1 MIQVMKK
8 CFNIIIMSNFNF
20 GGLAETSFTNNGP
33 QYLRPYDIY
42 EVNLTKIEKSSLK
55 GKDGTE
61 YGVIALEFKG
71 CGDNTGVYTHNL
83 FIPHKD
89 SDFER
94 RINETSGTPY
104 PSAFEQF
111 QYTLMQL
118 MQVINP
124 KGADKI
130 KENASK
136 LKSMDQFIDL
146 IIKGLTGKTDVK
158 FFLKLVGR
166 NQGGTTYATIPNACV
181 LSKKATAE
189 TKPSALNFVSLDK
202 SLLAFSNYELTQM
215 KNYKNATPTNMDKE
229 ADETPDTA
237 GDDVDLDDISLD

>member
-1 MIQVMKK
+1 MYDSNYENVL
-8 CFNIIIMSNFNF
+8 IIIMNNFNF

-61 YGVIALEFKG
+61 YGVITMEFKG
-71 CGDNTGVYTHNL
+71 CGDNNGVYSHNL
-83 FIPHKD
+83 FIPNKD

-94 RINETSGTPY
+94 RVNETSGVFY

-146 IIKGLTGKTDVK
+146 IIKGLTGKSDVK

-166 NQGGTTYATIPNACV
+166 TQDGKVYSTIPNACV
-181 LSKKATAE
+181 LGKKATAE
-189 TKPSALNFVSLDK
+189 TKPSPINFVSLDK

-215 KNYKNATPTNMDKE
+215 KNYNNAAPTNMDK
-229 ADETPDTA
+229 ADDNPDTA

>member
-1 MIQVMKK
+1 M
-8 CFNIIIMSNFNF
+8 NNFNF

-61 YGVIALEFKG
+61 YGVIAIEFKG
-71 CGDNTGVYTHNL
+71 CGDNTGVYSHNL
-83 FIPHKD
+83 FIPNKD
-89 SDFER
+89 GDFER
-94 RINETSGTPY
+94 RVNETSGTPY

-118 MQVINP
+118 TQVINP

-146 IIKGLTGKTDVK
+146 IIKALSGKTDVK

-166 NQGGTTYATIPNACV
+166 NQGGTVYSTIPNACV
-181 LSKKATAE
+181 LGKKATAE
-189 TKPSALNFVSLDK
+189 TKPSPINFVALDK
-202 SLLAFSNYELTQM
+202 SLLQFSNYELTQM
-215 KNYKNATPTNMDKE
+215 KAYKNAKPTDMGDK
-229 ADETPDTA
+229 ADDNPDAST
-237 GDDVDLDDISLD
+237 DDVDLDDISLD

>member
-1 MIQVMKK
+1 MYDSYYE
-8 CFNIIIMSNFNF
+8 NDLIIIMNNFNF

-42 EVNLTKIEKSSLK
+42 EVNLTNIKKDVLK

-61 YGVIALEFKG
+61 YGVVALEFKG
-71 CGDNTGVYTHNL
+71 CGDIKGVYTHNL
-83 FIPHKD
+83 FIPNKD
-89 SDFER
+89 ADFER
-94 RINETSGTPY
+94 RVNETSGTPY

-118 MQVINP
+118 TQVINP

-146 IIKGLTGKTDVK
+146 ITKALTGKNDVK

-166 NQGGTTYATIPNACV
+166 TQNGSTFATLPNACV
-181 LSKKATAE
+181 LSKTATSD

-202 SLLAFSNYELTQM
+202 SLLFFSNYELTQM
-215 KNYKNATPTNMDKE
+215 KKYQEAKPTPM
-229 ADETPDTA
+229 ADNNPDEK
-237 GDDVDLDDISLD
+237 DSDIDLDNIDV

>member
-1 MIQVMKK
+1 M
-8 CFNIIIMSNFNF
+8 NNFNF

-61 YGVIALEFKG
+61 YGVIAIEFKG
-71 CGDNTGVYTHNL
+71 CGDNTGVYSHNL
-83 FIPHKD
+83 FIPNKD
-89 SDFER
+89 ADFER
-94 RINETSGTPY
+94 RVNETSGTPY

-118 MQVINP
+118 TQVINP

-146 IIKGLTGKTDVK
+146 IIKALSGKTDVK

-166 NQGGTTYATIPNACV
+166 NQGGTVYSTIPNACV
-181 LSKKATAE
+181 LGKKATAE
-189 TKPSALNFVSLDK
+189 TKPSPINFVALDK
-202 SLLAFSNYELTQM
+202 SLLQFSNYELTQM
-215 KNYKNATPTNMDKE
+215 KAYKNAKPTDMSESND
-229 ADETPDTA
+229 DNPDA
-237 GDDVDLDDISLD
+237 PNDDVDLDDISLD

>member
-1 MIQVMKK
+1 MYDSNYENVL
-8 CFNIIIMSNFNF
+8 IIIMNNFNF

-61 YGVIALEFKG
+61 YGVVTMEFKG
-71 CGDNTGVYTHNL
+71 CGDNNGVYSHNL
-83 FIPHKD
+83 FIPNKD

-94 RINETSGTPY
+94 RVNETSGVFY

-146 IIKGLTGKTDVK
+146 IIKGLTGKSDVK

-166 NQGGTTYATIPNACV
+166 NQDGKVYSTIPNACV
-181 LSKKATAE
+181 LGKKATAE
-189 TKPSALNFVSLDK
+189 TKPSPINFVSLDK

-215 KNYKNATPTNMDKE
+215 KNYKNAAPTNMDK
-229 ADETPDTA
+229 ADDNPDTA

>member
-1 MIQVMKK
+1 M
-8 CFNIIIMSNFNF
+8 NNFNF

-42 EVNLTKIEKSSLK
+42 EVNLTKIEQTSLK

-61 YGVIALEFKG
+61 YPVIAMEFTG
-71 CGDNTGVYTHNL
+71 CGDQTGVYNHNL
-83 FIPHKD
+83 FIPTKD

-94 RINETSGTPY
+94 RTNETSGAKY

-118 MQVINP
+118 TEVINP
-124 KGADKI
+124 KGAAKI

-136 LKSMDQFIDL
+136 LKSMEQFIDL
-146 IIKGLTGKTDVK
+146 IIKALSGKTDVK

-166 NQGGTTYATIPNACV
+166 TQNNQTFSTLPSSCV
-181 LSKKATAE
+181 LGKDAKPE

-202 SLLAFSNYELTQM
+202 KLLNWSNYELTQM
-215 KNYKNATPTNMDKE
+215 KKYQEAKPTVMKTTDDSNPDE
-229 ADETPDTA
+229 ADE
-237 GDDVDLDDISLD
+237 VDLDIDLDE

>member
-1 MIQVMKK
+1 MYDLNYENVL
-8 CFNIIIMSNFNF
+8 IIMSNFNF

-33 QYLRPYDIY
+33 QYLRPYNIY

-61 YGVIALEFKG
+61 YSVIAIEFKG
-71 CGDNTGVYTHNL
+71 CGDNSGVYNHNL
-83 FIPHKD
+83 FIPNKD

-136 LKSMDQFIDL
+136 LKSMDQFVDL
-146 IIKGLTGKTDVK
+146 IIKGLTGRTDVK

-166 NQGGTTYATIPNACV
+166 NQNGTTYATIPNACV
-181 LSKKATAE
+181 LSKKATSE
-189 TKPSALNFVSLDK
+189 TKPTPLNFVSLDR
-202 SLLAFSNYELTQM
+202 SMLAFSSYEDAQR
-215 KNYKNATPTNMDKE
+215 KKYESATPTNMDKE
-229 ADETPDTA
+229 ADENPDTKE
-237 GDDVDLDDISLD
+237 DDVDLDNISLD

>member
-1 MIQVMKK
+1 MYDSNYENVL
-8 CFNIIIMSNFNF
+8 IIIMNNFNF

-61 YGVIALEFKG
+61 YGVVAMEFKG
-71 CGDNTGVYTHNL
+71 CGDNNGVYSHNL
-83 FIPHKD
+83 FIPNKD

-94 RINETSGTPY
+94 RVNETSGVFY

-146 IIKGLTGKTDVK
+146 IIKGLTGKSDVK

-166 NQGGTTYATIPNACV
+166 NQDGKVYSTIPNACV
-181 LSKKATAE
+181 LGKKATAE
-189 TKPSALNFVSLDK
+189 TKPSPINFVSLDK

-215 KNYKNATPTNMDKE
+215 KNYKNAAPTNMDK
-229 ADETPDTA
+229 ADDNPDTA

>member
-1 MIQVMKK
+1 M
-8 CFNIIIMSNFNF
+8 NNFNF

-61 YGVIALEFKG
+61 YGVVAMEFKG
-71 CGDNTGVYTHNL
+71 CGDNNGVYSHNL
-83 FIPHKD
+83 FIPNKD
-89 SDFER
+89 ADFER
-94 RINETSGTPY
+94 RVNETSGVFY

-146 IIKGLTGKTDVK
+146 IIKGLTGKSDVK

-166 NQGGTTYATIPNACV
+166 NQDGKVYSTIPNACV
-181 LSKKATAE
+181 LGKKATAE
-189 TKPSALNFVSLDK
+189 TKPSPINFVSLDK

-215 KNYKNATPTNMDKE
+215 KNYKNAAPTNMDK
-229 ADETPDTA
+229 ADDNPDTA

>member
-1 MIQVMKK
+1 M
-8 CFNIIIMSNFNF
+8 NNFNF

-61 YGVIALEFKG
+61 YGVIAIEFKG
-71 CGDNTGVYTHNL
+71 CGDNTGVYSHNL
-83 FIPHKD
+83 FIPNKD
-89 SDFER
+89 ADFER
-94 RINETSGTPY
+94 RVNETSGTPY

-118 MQVINP
+118 TQVINP

-146 IIKGLTGKTDVK
+146 IIKALSGKSDVK

-166 NQGGTTYATIPNACV
+166 NQGGTVYSTIPNACV
-181 LSKKATAE
+181 LGKKATAE
-189 TKPSALNFVSLDK
+189 TKPSPINFVALDK
-202 SLLAFSNYELTQM
+202 SLLQFSNYELTQM
-215 KNYKNATPTNMDKE
+215 KAYKNAKPTDMSESHDDN
-229 ADETPDTA
+229 PDA
-237 GDDVDLDDISLD
+237 PNDDVDLDDISLD

>member
-1 MIQVMKK
+1 MCDLKK
-8 CFNIIIMSNFNF
+8 CKNVIIDMNNFNF
-20 GGLAETSFTNNGP
+20 NGLAETSFVNNGP

-42 EVNLTKIEKSSLK
+42 EVNLTKIEKGSLK

-61 YGVIALEFKG
+61 YGVVAMEFKG
-71 CGDNTGVYTHNL
+71 CGDNNGVYSHNL
-83 FIPHKD
+83 FIPNKD

-94 RINETSGTPY
+94 RVNETSGVFY

-181 LSKKATAE
+181 LGKKATAE

-215 KNYKNATPTNMDKE
+215 KNYKNAAPTNMDKE
-229 ADETPDTA
+229 ADENPDTA
-237 GDDVDLDDISLD
+237 GDDVDLDNISLD

>member
-1 MIQVMKK
+1 MYDLNYENVL
-8 CFNIIIMSNFNF
+8 IIMNNFNF

-33 QYLRPYDIY
+33 QYLRPYNIY
-42 EVNLTKIEKSSLK
+42 EVNLTKIEKGSLK

-61 YGVIALEFKG
+61 YSIVALEFKG
-71 CGDNTGVYTHNL
+71 CGDNSGVYTHNL
-83 FIPHKD
+83 FIPNKD

-94 RINETSGTPY
+94 RVNETSGTPY

-181 LSKKATAE
+181 LGKKATAE
-189 TKPSALNFVSLDK
+189 TKPTPLNFVSLDR
-202 SLLAFSNYELTQM
+202 SMLSFSSYEDAQR
-215 KNYKNATPTNMDKE
+215 KKYESATPTNMDKE
-229 ADETPDTA
+229 ADENHDTKE
-237 GDDVDLDDISLD
+237 DDVDLDNISLD

>member
-1 MIQVMKK
+1 MYDSNYENVL
-8 CFNIIIMSNFNF
+8 IIIMNNFNF

-61 YGVIALEFKG
+61 YGVVAMEFKG
-71 CGDNTGVYTHNL
+71 CGDNNGVYSHNL
-83 FIPHKD
+83 FIPNKD
-89 SDFER
+89 ADFER
-94 RINETSGTPY
+94 RVNETSGVFY

-146 IIKGLTGKTDVK
+146 IIKGLTGKSDVK

-166 NQGGTTYATIPNACV
+166 NQDGKVYSTIPNACV
-181 LSKKATAE
+181 LGKKATAE
-189 TKPSALNFVSLDK
+189 TKPSPINFVSLDK

-215 KNYKNATPTNMDKE
+215 KNYKNAIPTNMDK
-229 ADETPDTA
+229 ADDNPDTA

>member
-1 MIQVMKK
+1 M
-8 CFNIIIMSNFNF
+8 NNFNF

-42 EVNLTKIEKSSLK
+42 EVNLTKIEQTSLK

-61 YGVIALEFKG
+61 YPVIAMEFTG
-71 CGDNTGVYTHNL
+71 CGDQTGVYNHNL
-83 FIPHKD
+83 FVPNKD

-94 RINETSGTPY
+94 RTNETSGAKY

-118 MQVINP
+118 TEVINP
-124 KGADKI
+124 KGAAKI

-136 LKSMDQFIDL
+136 LKSMEQFIDL
-146 IIKGLTGKTDVK
+146 IIKALSGKTDVK

-166 NQGGTTYATIPNACV
+166 TQNNQTFSTLPSSCV
-181 LSKKATAE
+181 LGKDAKPE

-215 KNYKNATPTNMDKE
+215 KNYKNAAPTNMDK
-229 ADETPDTA
+229 ADENPDTG

>member
-1 MIQVMKK
+1 
-8 CFNIIIMSNFNF
+8 MSNFNF
-20 GGLAETSFTNNGP
+20 NSLGETSFVSESGN
-33 QYLRPYDIY
+33 YLKAYDIY
-42 EVNLTKIEKSSLK
+42 PVNLTKIEKTTLK

-61 YGVIALEFKG
+61 YGIVALEFKG
-71 CGDNTGVYTHNL
+71 CGDNKGVFTTNL
-83 FIPHKD
+83 FIPNKD
-89 SDFER
+89 ADFER
-94 RINETSGTPY
+94 RVNETSGAHY

-181 LSKKATAE
+181 LGKKATAE
-189 TKPSALNFVSLDK
+189 TKPTPLNFVSLDR
-202 SLLAFSNYELTQM
+202 SMLSFSSYEDAQR
-215 KNYKNATPTNMDKE
+215 KKYESATPTNMDKE
-229 ADETPDTA
+229 ADENPDTKE
-237 GDDVDLDDISLD
+237 DDVDLDNISLD

>member
-1 MIQVMKK
+1 M
-8 CFNIIIMSNFNF
+8 NNFNF
-20 GGLAETSFTNNGP
+20 NGLSETSFTNNGP

-61 YGVIALEFKG
+61 YGVVALEFKG
-71 CGDNTGVYTHNL
+71 CGEATGVYTHNL
-83 FIPHKD
+83 FIPNKNE
-89 SDFER
+89 DFER
-94 RINETSGTPY
+94 RVNETSGTPY

-118 MQVINP
+118 TQVINP

-146 IIKGLTGKTDVK
+146 IIKALTGKADVK

-166 NQGGTTYATIPNACV
+166 NQGGTVYSTIPNACV

-189 TKPSALNFVSLDK
+189 TKPSPINFVALDK
-202 SLLAFSNYELTQM
+202 SLLQFSNYELTQM
-215 KNYKNATPTNMDKE
+215 KAYKNAKPTNMDKE
-229 ADETPDTA
+229 EDNPDTPS
-237 GDDVDLDDISLD
+237 DDVDLDDISLD

>member
-1 MIQVMKK
+1 M
-8 CFNIIIMSNFNF
+8 NNFNF
-20 GGLAETSFTNNGP
+20 NGLSETSFTNNGP

-61 YGVIALEFKG
+61 YGVVALEFKG
-71 CGDNTGVYTHNL
+71 CCEVTGVYTHNL
-83 FIPHKD
+83 FIPNKNE
-89 SDFER
+89 DFER
-94 RINETSGTPY
+94 RVNETSGTPY

-111 QYTLMQL
+111 QFTLMQL
-118 MQVINP
+118 TQVINP

-146 IIKGLTGKTDVK
+146 IIKALTGKVDVK

-166 NQGGTTYATIPNACV
+166 NQGGTVYSTIPNACV

-189 TKPSALNFVSLDK
+189 TKPSPINFVALDK
-202 SLLAFSNYELTQM
+202 SLLQFSNYELTQM
-215 KNYKNATPTNMDKE
+215 KAYKNAKPTNMDKE
-229 ADETPDTA
+229 EDNPDIPS
-237 GDDVDLDDISLD
+237 DDVNLDDISLD

>member
-1 MIQVMKK
+1 M
-8 CFNIIIMSNFNF
+8 NNFNF

-61 YGVIALEFKG
+61 YGVVAMEFKG
-71 CGDNTGVYTHNL
+71 CGDNNGVYSHNL
-83 FIPHKD
+83 FIPNKD

-94 RINETSGTPY
+94 RVNETSGVFY

-146 IIKGLTGKTDVK
+146 IIKGLTGKSDVK

-166 NQGGTTYATIPNACV
+166 NQDGKVYSTIPNACV
-181 LSKKATAE
+181 LGKKATAE
-189 TKPSALNFVSLDK
+189 TKPSPINFVSLDK

-215 KNYKNATPTNMDKE
+215 KNYKNAIPTNMDK
-229 ADETPDTA
+229 ADDNPDTA

>member
-1 MIQVMKK
+1 MA
-8 CFNIIIMSNFNF
+8 NFSF
-20 GGLAETSFTNNGP
+20 SGIGETSFVNNGP

-42 EVNLTKIEKSSLK
+42 EVNLTKIERDTLK

-61 YGVIALEFKG
+61 YPVVALEFTG
-71 CGDNTGVYTHNL
+71 CGDKNGVYNHNL
-83 FIPHKD
+83 FIPTKD
-89 SDFER
+89 EDFER
-94 RINETSGTPY
+94 RVNSTTGAHY

-118 MQVINP
+118 TQVINP

-146 IIKGLTGKTDVK
+146 IIKALTGKADVK

-166 NQGGTTYATIPNACV
+166 VQGNQTFSTLPSACV
-181 LSKKATAE
+181 LGKDAKPD
-189 TKPSALNFVSLDK
+189 TKPSALNFVSTDQKALNW
-202 SLLAFSNYELTQM
+202 SNYELTQM
-215 KNYKNATPTNMDKE
+215 KKYQEAKPTPMKDNSDNP
-229 ADETPDTA
+229 DEVDA
-237 GDDVDLDDISLD
+237 DVDLDIDLDD

>member
-1 MIQVMKK
+1 M
-8 CFNIIIMSNFNF
+8 NNFNF

-94 RINETSGTPY
+94 RINETSGIPY

-118 MQVINP
+118 IQVINP

-146 IIKGLTGKTDVK
+146 IIKGLAGKTDVK

-189 TKPSALNFVSLDK
+189 TKPSALNFVSLDR
-202 SLLAFSNYELTQM
+202 SLLAFSSYEVTQM
-215 KNYKNATPTNMDKE
+215 KNYKNAIPTNMDKE
-229 ADETPDTA
+229 TDETPDTA